1 MKDLILYYFLRLFVK
16 PKPNP
21 LLDAVDKYLE
31 ESDKEI
37 AEFLGQLSKS
47 GRSR

>member
-1 MKDLILYYFLRLFVK
+1 MKDLILYFFLRLFVK

-21 LLDAVDKYLE
+21 LFAALDQYLA

-37 AEFLGQLSKS
+37 AEVIGQLSKS
-47 GRSR
+47 GPRR